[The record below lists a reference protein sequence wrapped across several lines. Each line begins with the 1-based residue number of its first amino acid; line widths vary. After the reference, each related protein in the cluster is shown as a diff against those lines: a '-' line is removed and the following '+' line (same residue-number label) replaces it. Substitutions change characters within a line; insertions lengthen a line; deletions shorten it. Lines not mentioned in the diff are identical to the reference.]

1 MARWRSAVG
10 GGLVGLA
17 VVLVGPAGPAA
28 AQKAKTK
35 AKADVPPLNAR
46 VLEFAR
52 SKLGEQVGDGEC
64 WTLANDAVLAAGGKS
79 SPGYRD
85 APAEGDYVWGELVYG
100 VAVTGGKAT
109 EDAPAAKLAVA
120 PGDIVQ
126 FRDAKFVGP
135 RPGGT
140 YSMTAPHHTAVVA
153 RVSPDG
159 KTLGVL
165 HQNWSGMRVVG
176 EATLALRDL
185 REGWV
190 KVYRPQ
196 PR

>member
-1 MARWRSAVG
+1 MARWRAAVG
-10 GGLVGLA
+10 GGLAGLV
-17 VVLVGPAGPAA
+17 VVLLGHAGPAA
-28 AQKAKTK
+28 AQKAK
-35 AKADVPPLNAR
+35 AEVPPLNAK
-46 VLEFAR
+46 VLEFAK

-64 WTLANDAVLAAGGKS
+64 WTLANDAVVAAGGKS

-100 VAVTGGKAT
+100 VSATGGKAT

-120 PGDIVQ
+120 PGDVVQ
-126 FRDAKFVGP
+126 FRDARFAGP
-135 RPGGT
+135 RPGGGS

-165 HQNWSGMRVVG
+165 HQNWSGKRVVG

-185 REGWV
+185 KDGWV